1 MQQLLSLI
9 HENLQMIYVIIL
21 AIFVGIEVMSKVPQV
36 LHTPLMSGSNA
47 LSGVV
52 IIGSILVMGKTA
64 PDNYPALILGFLAV
78 LLATLNVVGGF
89 AVTDRML
96 DMFRKKKKA

>member
-1 MQQLLSLI
+1 MENLLALI
-9 HENLQMIYVIIL
+9 SENLQLIYVLVL
-21 AIFVGIEVMSKVPQV
+21 AVFVGVEVISKVPQV

-52 IIGSILVMGKTA
+52 IIGSILVMGKTDH
-64 PDNYPALILGFLAV
+64 DNYVALALGFVAV
-78 LLATLNVVGGF
+78 VLATLNVVGGF

-96 DMFRKKKKA
+96 DMFRKKKK